1 MALLNTLRFVLT
13 HPLNRGKPINS
24 LGRLASWQLKSRLVS
39 APIEVSFVDDTKLLV
54 SHGQTGATGNVYTG
68 LHELSEMGFVLHF
81 LRPGELFVDVGSNVG
96 SYTILA
102 GAAGASVIAFEPGA
116 EAYDRLRANIAANNF
131 QGRVVTR
138 NEAVGASECEVLFT
152 QGADTVNH
160 VAVAS
165 ESFSTTRV
173 SMTTLDAALDARD
186 PVVIKIDVEGF
197 ESSVIAG
204 ASATLAKPSL
214 RAVIMET
221 NGSGARYSIGD
232 AVLHD
237 AMIKA
242 GFVPCTYDPL
252 TRALALANASSETGN
267 TIFIRDLE
275 DAVKRLTTARKFN
288 IAGRTLL

>member
-13 HPLNRGKPINS
+13 HPLNRGKPIDS
-24 LGRLASWQLKSRLVS
+24 LGRLASWQLKSRLVKE
-39 APIEVSFVDDTKLLV
+39 PIEVRFVDQTRLLV
-54 SHGQTGATGNVYTG
+54 SRGQTGATGNVYAG

-81 LRPGELFVDVGSNVG
+81 LRPGDLFVDVGSNVG
-96 SYTILA
+96 SYAVLA
-102 GAAGASVIAFEPGA
+102 AAAGASVIAFEPGI
-116 EAYDRLRANIAANNF
+116 EAYDRLRANITANNF

-138 NEAVGASECEVLFT
+138 NEAVGASEGDVMFT

-165 ESFSTTRV
+165 ESLSTTRV
-173 SMTTLDAALDARD
+173 SMTTLDAALDERD

-197 ESSVIAG
+197 ESSVITG
-204 ASATLAKPSL
+204 ASTTLSTPSL
-214 RAVIMET
+214 RSVIMET

-237 AMIKA
+237 AMVSA
-242 GFVPCTYDPL
+242 GFLPCTYDPL
-252 TRALALANASSETGN
+252 TRTLQKATASSRTGN
-267 TIFIRDLE
+267 TIFVRDFDE
-275 DAVKRLTTARKFN
+275 AVKRVTTARKFD